1 MTSMRDSAKAE
12 LQSLQDELSVLMH
25 QQQTNAEFT
34 LSQLAQTQRANDT
47 LRDSLKSANKGHESI
62 QRRSVALQAKAE
74 EVNSKLTE
82 RNTELQ
88 MIIDELLKKNALDI
102 STRDGRIEQ
111 LEAALKEL
119 DSSRSAMTESQV
131 RQLESEIARL
141 KARLS
146 QDEKTHAETVA
157 AAKTTRAT
165 LRWAALYSKKTH
177 ADRRNRL
184 FTVAR
189 DFGRSLRIEYD
200 SHVKNANDIVK
211 SVHGSRGE
219 LEESLSQ
226 LTSRLS
232 EAKSQRATERWV
244 RLIRSM
250 HAQNRHGRFF
260 TQAQDFVGS
269 LKLEIREAEAGKF
282 RNAIAL
288 SARDNRIK
296 ALEEMVNEY
305 QSSLHETKTKYSH
318 ALESENEQL
327 RQDFASA
334 RHDKVLAHWVVLA
347 KSLRVKQ
354 RRERLLNVAKDFA
367 GSLKTELR
375 LHGEV
380 STRTLHSLQDTIA
393 KLKDDLNASAA
404 AHKLSEEE
412 VAKLKKQLADLDK
425 MKKDLDASRGS
436 KKTVEDELQA
446 LKRQLLEVQQTQDAS
461 VDELNKALANAASE
475 AKSQRAT
482 ERWVRLI
489 RSMHARNRHGRFFT
503 QAQDFV
509 GSLKLEIREAEA
521 GKFRNAIALSARDNR
536 IKALEEMVN
545 EYQSSLHET
554 KTKYSHALES
564 ENEQLRQDFASA
576 RHDKVLAHW
585 VVLAKSLRVK
595 QRRERLL
602 NVAKDFAG
610 SLKTELRLHGEVSTR
625 TLHSLQD
632 TIAKLKDDKK
642 SVQDE
647 LNALKKGRD
656 DALRKVKQEL
666 DNERKQAAK
675 KASELQKTIDSLN
688 DELSTLRQK
697 LETDATKS
705 SSLKKSAE
713 ARIAELESII
723 AGMEE
728 GMRELEKSAEETRLR
743 LEESEKKLT
752 AERATLRRQLEEITK
767 SHEALKESSVAA
779 RAHINWRWIVNKLRQ
794 RERHERTV
802 DQAKA
807 FSRALYA
814 DYQFHVAF
822 SNKTIGSLNDT
833 LKTWQ
838 TRYDEACARESA
850 LRDEMLGLSKDAA
863 AKDASRLE
871 TIESLEQK
879 VALVDQQRKTLQE
892 QLNSHDR
899 EAKKRYDDAS
909 RAAKKEADALRERIR
924 DLEKKLANEE
934 SSAARNVDKLNGQIE
949 KLKSQLDKSKLNEQR
964 KQRIVELEAQVQNLE
979 SAVAELEKALTAA
992 RHTHKDDSDA
1002 KNERI
1007 KELEHECGRLQTS
1020 MREYESTLES
1030 TRTASSGQTQR
1041 LHAEVRI
1048 LREQLDE
1055 LAAAHDKTLASRKS
1069 ERALLRW
1076 AWMCRVLRSKN
1087 MHVRHLHLV
1096 KSFTSAELVES
1107 RNWAKTCD
1115 KTIHSLNDQLQD
1127 AKTKLKD
1134 LDAMHEKARD
1144 QDARIAE
1151 LELML
1156 QEQQSLS
1163 ETTQSASSGEIDRL
1177 RERNAALVEE
1187 LDKLR
1192 ADALSD
1198 KAAAEAKII
1207 ELKAQYEK
1215 QLDELRQKIREDS
1228 ENAAEQERLAKVEHQ
1243 SQLDDMAARLAEKS
1257 KMNSTFAE
1265 ARYQQ
1270 MKDDYERQL
1279 DDMRKRMQTDTGSFD
1294 ERMSQAQKDFEH
1306 QLADLKDVQKKEL
1319 AVLKFRHGS
1328 ALGLRDKRIHE
1339 LENLLVEAQNEWEQL
1354 RSSTSSDGVKLKR
1367 ELAEARVRIGE
1378 LEAAQDHDDSDAR
1391 ISALQ
1396 SSIQELRDTV
1406 VKLETEKIGLADEND
1421 KLRAEIE
1428 SLKVASSRSDAL
1440 QSRIGASDQ
1449 ALSDATARA
1458 KSERALLRW
1467 AWMCRVLRS
1476 KNMHVRHLHLVKS
1489 FTSAELVES
1498 RNWAKTCDKTIHSLN
1513 DQLQDAKT
1521 KLKDLDAMHEKARDQ
1536 DARIAELELML
1547 QEQQSLSETTQS
1559 ASSGEIDRLRERNA
1573 ALVEELDKLRAD
1585 ALSDKA
1591 AAEAKIIEL
1600 KAQYE
1605 KQLDELRVAMQSSL
1619 DAVTER
1625 EAEAQ
1630 ANFKSQLEHWTS
1642 RLKDQSK
1649 LDDDDV
1655 LARIKADYEEQLSA
1669 LRARLEKDSE
1679 DAAER
1684 EKQAQENFKRL
1695 LGELDKRN
1703 KAKAKADLDAAEER
1717 LQQMQAEFE
1726 TQMADLSQMQKKELA
1741 VLKFRHASALSLRDS
1756 RVEELEKLLLE
1767 NETALEKSKSAN
1779 TDDALASRREL
1790 SQLRAE
1796 YDELKA
1802 RTAIESED
1810 SSRLVRR
1817 LESEVESLR
1826 KQLAS
1831 VEKAGDDTVME
1842 MASQRAS
1849 MKWESFCRGVLLR
1862 QHHRRFTTIA
1872 FGHAKAQLRDML
1884 SIKEDAQKEAR
1895 ALQSQ
1900 LDDALTRL
1908 EKMRETTNQLIA
1920 SQKEANAKEV
1930 EAAQSKL
1937 KAAEAELD
1945 RLRKDND
1952 AGKKAL
1958 DVAQSKLK
1966 AAEAERDR
1974 LRKDNDAGKK
1984 ALEAVQSKLEAAE
1997 AELDRLRKDNDA
2009 GKKALDVAQ
2018 SKLKAAEAELGRLRG
2033 DLDISRSQG
2042 TADASA
2048 LASAKSQRVQAS
2060 WYRLCFAMR
2069 SRQHHLRTMET
2080 AKSFASSLKLEL
2092 KMHGQ
2097 TATAAI
2103 HRLQEEIAAL
2113 KLQPAAQSPTEDQNT
2128 NEELASLRAS
2138 ALVYSEERAKYEEKI
2153 SVLQGKLADLK
2164 AQLSA
2169 VPGLKSTMADLERDC
2184 KELRSENKRLS
2195 DELRALQSK
2204 LEDSE
2209 RVRSRPTTEANSELV
2224 KSLKLRVTQL
2234 EQEVATMERKHA
2246 ATTSHM
2252 IEDHKQEIAK
2262 LQKERDS
2269 AARDYSRIIEDLE
2282 GDLAEMTASRD
2293 VAIADM
2299 MKLRLR
2305 LDDLER
2311 STISPTGTSDDVE
2324 QSMKELHVLRTKVEH
2339 LETELA
2345 TERAKRQREA
2355 QSLSD
2360 KLAARDRDLSA
2371 ANNAL
2376 ASSSDDA
2383 ERTIKELNDKIRSQ
2397 TTLVQRLEVQITE
2410 LRVECDSMKIQLG
2423 HETDEASSRSAE
2435 LVRSSRQFSDENAK
2449 LSAELQEAL
2458 AELERL
2464 RVAKDFITK
2473 EFNFFQIES
2482 TQNAELIQRKLER
2495 TQEQL
2500 NDAEVEVAKLRAQV
2514 QEYAAEQEEL
2524 MLEGQRIQRAS
2535 DAKITKL
2542 RSQLTSVRVEYE
2554 EDLRTQVATL
2564 QEQMD
2569 DLTEE
2574 LNDERAKSA
2583 RALAQAKSESVDQGT
2598 VSVQRITVSKRSSP
2612 RPTRTLKLSKK
2623 KSRRTKKRWNM
2634 QRTGPR

>member
-1 MTSMRDSAKAE
+1 
-12 LQSLQDELSVLMH
+12 
-25 QQQTNAEFT
+25 
-34 LSQLAQTQRANDT
+34 
-47 LRDSLKSANKGHESI
+47 
-62 QRRSVALQAKAE
+62 
-74 EVNSKLTE
+74 
-82 RNTELQ
+82 
-88 MIIDELLKKNALDI
+88 
-102 STRDGRIEQ
+102 
-111 LEAALKEL
+111 
-119 DSSRSAMTESQV
+119 V
-131 RQLESEIARL
+131 R
-141 KARLS
+141 
-146 QDEKTHAETVA
+146 
-157 AAKTTRAT
+157 
-165 LRWAALYSKKTH
+165 
-177 ADRRNRL
+177 
-184 FTVAR
+184 
-189 DFGRSLRIEYD
+189 
-200 SHVKNANDIVK
+200 NANDVVK
-211 SVHGSRGE
+211 SVHKSRGE
-219 LEESLSQ
+219 LEERLNE

-232 EAKSQRATERWV
+232 DAKSQRATDRWV

-250 HAQNRHGRFF
+250 HARSRHVRFF

-269 LKLEIREAEAGKF
+269 LKLEIQEAASGKF

-288 SARDNRIK
+288 AARDDRIK
-296 ALEEMVNEY
+296 VLEEMVNEY
-305 QSSLHETKTKYSH
+305 QLSLHETKTKYSH
-318 ALESENEQL
+318 ALELENEQL
-327 RQDFASA
+327 RQDFASS
-334 RHDKVLAHWVVLA
+334 RHDKVLANWRMLH

-354 RRERLLNVAKDFA
+354 RRERLLSIAKDFA
-367 GSLKTELR
+367 GSLKTELHR
-375 LHGEV
+375 
-380 STRTLHSLQDTIA
+380 
-393 KLKDDLNASAA
+393 
-404 AHKLSEEE
+404 
-412 VAKLKKQLADLDK
+412 
-425 MKKDLDASRGS
+425 
-436 KKTVEDELQA
+436 
-446 LKRQLLEVQQTQDAS
+446 
-461 VDELNKALANAASE
+461 
-475 AKSQRAT
+475 
-482 ERWVRLI
+482 
-489 RSMHARNRHGRFFT
+489 
-503 QAQDFV
+503 
-509 GSLKLEIREAEA
+509 
-521 GKFRNAIALSARDNR
+521 
-536 IKALEEMVN
+536 
-545 EYQSSLHET
+545 
-554 KTKYSHALES
+554 
-564 ENEQLRQDFASA
+564 
-576 RHDKVLAHW
+576 
-585 VVLAKSLRVK
+585 
-595 QRRERLL
+595 
-602 NVAKDFAG
+602 
-610 SLKTELRLHGEVSTR
+610 HGEVSTR

-642 SVQDE
+642 SLQDE

-656 DALRKVKQEL
+656 DALNKVKREL

-675 KASELQKTIDSLN
+675 KGKELQKTIDSLN
-688 DELSTLRQK
+688 DELSSLRQK
-697 LETDATKS
+697 LESDATKS
-705 SSLKKSAE
+705 ENLKRSAE

-743 LEESEKKLT
+743 LEKDEKKLT
-752 AERATLRRQLEEITK
+752 AERATLRRQLEELTK
-767 SHEALKESSVAA
+767 SHAALKESSVTA

-807 FSRALYA
+807 FSRALHT
-814 DYQFHVAF
+814 DYQFHVTF
-822 SNKTIGSLNDT
+822 SNKTINSLNDT

-838 TRYDEACARESA
+838 TRYDEVFARESA
-850 LRDEMLGLSKDAA
+850 LRDEMLGISKDAA

-879 VALVDQQRKTLQE
+879 VALVDQQRKKLQE

-934 SSAARNVDKLNGQIE
+934 SSAARNVGKLNGQIE

-964 KQRIVELEAQVQNLE
+964 KQRIIELEAQVQNLE
-979 SAVAELEKALTAA
+979 SAVTELEKALTAA
-992 RHTHKDDSDA
+992 RHAHKDESDT
-1002 KNERI
+1002 KSERI
-1007 KELEHECGRLQTS
+1007 KELEHECERLRTS
-1020 MREYESTLES
+1020 LREYESTLEATKS
-1030 TRTASSGQTQR
+1030 ASSGQAQR

-1055 LAAAHDKTLASRKS
+1055 LATTHDKTLASRKS

-1087 MHVRHLHLV
+1087 IHVRHLHLV

-1115 KTIHSLNDQLQD
+1115 KTIHSLNDQLQA
-1127 AKTKLKD
+1127 AKMKIKD

-1156 QEQQSLS
+1156 QEQQSMS

-1177 RERNAALVEE
+1177 RERNAALVEQH
-1187 LDKLR
+1187 DKLR

-1198 KAAAEAKII
+1198 KAAADAKMMEI
-1207 ELKAQYEK
+1207 KAQYEK
-1215 QLDELRQKIREDS
+1215 QLDELQQKIREVS
-1228 ENAAEQERLAKVEHQ
+1228 ENATEQERLTKVEHQ

-1279 DDMRKRMQTDTGSFD
+1279 GDIRKRMQADTGSFD
-1294 ERMSQAQKDFEH
+1294 ERLSQAQKDFEH

-1319 AVLKFRHGS
+1319 AVLKFRNGS

-1339 LENLLVEAQNEWEQL
+1339 LENLLAEAQNEWEQL
-1354 RSSTSSDGVKLKR
+1354 KSSTSSDAVKLKR
-1367 ELAEARVRIGE
+1367 ELGEARARIGE
-1378 LEAAQDHDDSDAR
+1378 LEAAQEHNNSDAR
-1391 ISALQ
+1391 ISTLQ
-1396 SSIQELRDTV
+1396 SSIHELRETV
-1406 VKLETEKIGLADEND
+1406 VKLETEKIGLVDEND

-1428 SLKVASSRSDAL
+1428 SLKVASARSDTL

-1449 ALSDATARA
+1449 ALSDAVARA

-1476 KNMHVRHLHLVKS
+1476 KNIHVRHLHLVKS

-1513 DQLQDAKT
+1513 DQLQAAKM
-1521 KLKDLDAMHEKARDQ
+1521 KIKDLDAMHEKARDQ

-1547 QEQQSLSETTQS
+1547 QEQQSMSETTQS

-1573 ALVEELDKLRAD
+1573 ALVEQLDKLRAD

-1591 AAEAKIIEL
+1591 AADAKMMEI

-1625 EAEAQ
+1625 EAEAR
-1630 ANFKSQLEHWTS
+1630 AKFKSQLEHWTS
-1642 RLKDQSK
+1642 RLKDQSR
-1649 LDDDDV
+1649 LDGDEA

-1669 LRARLEKDSE
+1669 LRARMEKDSE

-1684 EKQAQENFKRL
+1684 EKQGQENFKNL
-1695 LGELDKRN
+1695 LGDLDKRN
-1703 KAKAKADLDAAEER
+1703 KAKARADLDAAEER

-1726 TQMADLSQMQKKELA
+1726 SQIADLSQMQKKELA
-1741 VLKFRHASALSLRDS
+1741 VLKFRHASTLSLRDS
-1756 RVEELEKLLLE
+1756 RIEELEKLLLE
-1767 NETALEKSKSAN
+1767 NETALEKSKS
-1779 TDDALASRREL
+1779 TISDDALSSRREL

-1796 YDELKA
+1796 YDEFKA
-1802 RTAIESED
+1802 RITIESED
-1810 SSRLVRR
+1810 ASRLVRR

-1826 KQLAS
+1826 KHR
-1831 VEKAGDDTVME
+1831 
-1842 MASQRAS
+1842 SQRA
-1849 MKWESFCRGVLLR
+1849 
-1862 QHHRRFTTIA
+1862 Q
-1872 FGHAKAQLRDML
+1872 
-1884 SIKEDAQKEAR
+1884 
-1895 ALQSQ
+1895 
-1900 LDDALTRL
+1900 
-1908 EKMRETTNQLIA
+1908 
-1920 SQKEANAKEV
+1920 
-1930 EAAQSKL
+1930 
-1937 KAAEAELD
+1937 
-1945 RLRKDND
+1945 
-1952 AGKKAL
+1952 
-1958 DVAQSKLK
+1958 
-1966 AAEAERDR
+1966 
-1974 LRKDNDAGKK
+1974 
-1984 ALEAVQSKLEAAE
+1984 
-1997 AELDRLRKDNDA
+1997 
-2009 GKKALDVAQ
+2009 
-2018 SKLKAAEAELGRLRG
+2018 
-2033 DLDISRSQG
+2033 
-2042 TADASA
+2042 TA
-2048 LASAKSQRVQAS
+2048 
-2060 WYRLCFAMR
+2060 WHRLCFAIR
-2069 SRQHHLRTMET
+2069 SRQHHLRTMTT

-2092 KMHGQ
+2092 KIHGQ

-2113 KLQPAAQSPTEDQNT
+2113 KLQPAAQSPTDDQNT
-2128 NEELASLRAS
+2128 SEELASLRASALVYSEERAKYEEQLSALRARMEKDSEDAASQIADLSQMQKKELAVLKFRHASTLSLRDSRIEELEKLLLENETALEKSKSTISDDALSSRRELSQLRAEYDEFKARITIESEDASRLVRRLESEVESLRKHRSQRAQTAWHRLCFAIRSRQHHLRTMTTAKSFASSLKLELKIHGQTATAAIHRLQEEIAALKLQPAAQSPTDDQNTSEELASLRAS

-2169 VPGLKSTMADLERDC
+2169 VPGLKTTMADLERDC
-2184 KELRSENKRLS
+2184 KELRSDKESLS

-2209 RVRSRPTTEANSELV
+2209 RVRSRPTMEANSELV

-2234 EQEVATMERKHA
+2234 EQEVATMERKNATA
-2246 ATTSHM
+2246 ASHM

-2282 GDLAEMTASRD
+2282 GDLVEMTASRD

-2311 STISPTGTSDDVE
+2311 SAISPTGTNDDVE
-2324 QSMKELHVLRTKVEH
+2324 KSMKELHILRTKVEH
-2339 LETELA
+2339 LETELE
-2345 TERAKRQREA
+2345 TERAKRQREV
-2355 QSLSD
+2355 QSFSE

-2376 ASSSDDA
+2376 ASASEDA

-2397 TTLVQRLEVQITE
+2397 TTIVQRLEVQITE

-2449 LSAELQEAL
+2449 LNTELQEAL
-2458 AELERL
+2458 SELERQ

-2514 QEYAAEQEEL
+2514 QEYSAEQEEL

-2542 RSQLTSVRVEYE
+2542 RSQLTSVRAEYE
-2554 EDLRTQVATL
+2554 EDLRARMETL

-2574 LNDERAKSA
+2574 LNHERAKSA
-2583 RALAQAKSESVDQGT
+2583 SALAQVKSDSADQGT
-2598 VSVQRITVSKRSSP
+2598 ASGQRITALEMELTTAHEDIKALEEEIKANQEAVEYAENWAKMSDKRAQGAEEFLITLKVEISELKKALAIAKKSSDSGGSSEELDKLLNECQETCKMQQEEIITLKNERDRLLAVPKAPEPTHTVGVTTVNFDFGEDPKFEMPEMPAPKAPSPKPVPLVSKPVAPAPIVQEQYEDIVQYRTERRTAVETYIDEEEEEPEPEYDPDYEYGTIEETEEILEIVEYDSDGNEIIVESRVLEPGEEVNDDILATP
-2612 RPTRTLKLSKK
+2612 RAPPPAPT
-2623 KSRRTKKRWNM
+2623 SRRSRFGSAIDDILNDE
-2634 QRTGPR
+2634 